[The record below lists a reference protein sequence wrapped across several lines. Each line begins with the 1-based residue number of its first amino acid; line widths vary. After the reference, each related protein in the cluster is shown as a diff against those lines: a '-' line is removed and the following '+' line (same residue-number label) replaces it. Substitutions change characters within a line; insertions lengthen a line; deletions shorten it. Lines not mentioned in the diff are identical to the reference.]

1 MSCENTNAR
10 LQIKYTTI
18 AGQVPTI
25 PSTNDHN
32 DGTWN
37 PTDIYIGEFFLNS
50 QDDLLWVRTLDGI
63 LAVGGTGGSASFIGD
78 FVSKANGGTYSGP
91 VFAPTFS
98 AINMIATTISATAID
113 ATIFGSTG
121 STYYGDGSNLTGITT
136 NWNGGTVSDPT
147 QFDNTVDFNQD
158 ISVNNVYA
166 GTLGYTHIHSDV
178 IVDGGLSASYFVG
191 DGSLLTN
198 LPIGPTAND
207 YTTNAYLDGNIIR
220 YDRTDLADAYSVD
233 LTPIL
238 FTQSV
243 ASFGWDSATN
253 DATITINDGSFFTIN
268 LGIFNN
274 ISTAIINATDVY
286 ATNFY
291 GTFNGTFSNDIYT
304 TSASL
309 VGTTAVFDRT
319 DGITYSLD
327 LSTLSGG
334 GSGSVGP
341 TGATGS
347 VGATGSQGYRAVMN
361 LSYTGSSLT
370 LGLGTI
376 TLPIGVPV
384 NNLGWQQGTRVRV
397 FNDAT
402 HYMEGQVTTII
413 ANPQTA
419 GINVNIDYVVGSGS
433 FGAWYVG
440 IAGDLG
446 SSGAGGTLEQTL
458 VIGNTT
464 GTQSIYISSSAS
476 QIQGYNGINQHWYNA
491 GAPFVG
497 LGDYYQIENNIGGGE
512 TQSYIRF
519 YDEGDTI
526 IENNELYDTINSPA
540 NQDAKK
546 TRLWL
551 RPQSIRF
558 NADNQDFDTNTL
570 HIGSEMVISA
580 DAFTHES
587 TDYLNNCTAQIVATT
602 DGTGTYTG
610 VTLQAYHNGGAS
622 SSKVIVAHDYIT
634 NRVDASVGTGTGPFT
649 LIEQTYTDIIVSGT
663 PSFPGITYDRDY
675 SANYTNRSLVDKE
688 YVDGLV
694 ASGATGL
701 GGILA
706 IDNTTGANNI
716 IINNNQSIIHGETTD
731 FGVRFTNDPISP
743 DIKWTYI
750 HGDSNGGFARIGVD
764 NTSLEDFGVARMQTR
779 NADNSG
785 ADIFLTQGDNNI
797 TLNTTDGT
805 DTTTFDMYPQS
816 MVVNGTS
823 PTFQGLEYS
832 SDYSTNF
839 TNRTLVDKEYV
850 DNAAGSSFVY
860 ITENTTTGTLT
871 MSTPT
876 SITSTVTDGTIINED
891 YNGLDYSRKSYDDG
905 LYTTELILDPIGN
918 WDMTQFGEK
927 YTGGG
932 TQGSIRFSSG
942 GQAIDISTTDGLVV
956 TLGTIYSLTNT
967 NIVTTATDITNTTT
981 ITQTP
986 TSITVTMSSVGI
998 EYGADYSSTYTN
1010 RSLVDKEYVDNLP
1023 GGATQTLAQTLV
1035 YGNETSA
1042 TDILL
1047 SNNAFTGTSDN
1058 IKAAGNLFAD
1068 AKFSFEDYGGGY
1080 WAPSIRVDEGSAQNY
1095 IIVGS
1100 QSTIIQNNLI
1110 NEYSKITADPLFINL
1125 MVNDLT
1131 FASGS
1136 NINMTSTTIA
1146 YNVEDSSYFS
1156 ASGSVACGLGIPTSF
1171 GNDYI
1176 APNPGFP
1183 DFHRRGS
1190 VNMLAGP
1197 ASGQPTYAELDSR
1210 TTNGSS
1216 YAFIRATDLGG
1227 AYPANV
1233 FETGGSSGYYSQI
1246 EQSPNYI
1253 IIESDNPSF
1262 EGIKYDTDW
1271 SANFVARSLVDK
1283 AYVDAAVSGGPG
1295 ATPSSL
1301 GDVLL
1306 VGNVATANIDLSG
1319 YDIQNVQTIDAT
1331 NVEVTTIY
1339 ADPTTGIETINMLNA
1354 SLLTLMYNT

>member
-18 AGQVPTI
+18 GGQVPTI

-50 QDDLLWVRTLDGI
+50 EDDILWVRTLDGI

-91 VFAPTFS
+91 VWAPTFS
-98 AINMIATTISATAID
+98 AINMIATTISASAFD
-113 ATIFGSTG
+113 GLIFGSSG

-136 NWNGGTVSDPT
+136 NWNGGVVTNPSEFTDFV
-147 QFDNTVDFNQD
+147 QFPYGIEVGSIGNGGNTIYVNDDVVFSGGVD
-158 ISVNNVYA
+158 
-166 GTLGYTHIHSDV
+166 
-178 IVDGGLSASYFVG
+178 ASYFIG
-191 DGSLLTN
+191 DGSLITN

-233 LTPIL
+233 LSPIL

-243 ASFGWDSATN
+243 SSFGWDSATN
-253 DATITINDGSFFTIN
+253 DATIYINDGSFYTIN

-291 GTFNGTFSNDIYT
+291 GTFNGTYSNDIYT

-327 LSTLSGG
+327 LSTFSGG

-341 TGATGS
+341 TGPTGPA
-347 VGATGSQGYRAVMN
+347 GPAGPA
-361 LSYTGSSLT
+361 
-370 LGLGTI
+370 GT
-376 TLPIGVPV
+376 
-384 NNLGWQQGTRVRV
+384 QSAGT
-397 FNDAT
+397 
-402 HYMEGQVTTII
+402 Q
-413 ANPQTA
+413 
-419 GINVNIDYVVGSGS
+419 S
-433 FGAWYVG
+433 
-440 IAGDLG
+440 
-446 SSGAGGTLEQTL
+446 LEQTL

-476 QIQGYNGINQHWYNA
+476 QIQGYNGINQHWYDA

-497 LGDYYQIENNIGGGE
+497 LGDYFQIENNSGGGE

-546 TRLWL
+546 TRFWL
-551 RPQSIRF
+551 RPQSIRL

-570 HIGSEMVISA
+570 HLGSEMSITA

-587 TDYLNNCTAQIVATT
+587 TDYINNCTAQIVATT

-610 VTLQAYHNGGAS
+610 VTLQAYHEGGAS
-622 SSKVIVAHDYIT
+622 ASKVVVAHDYIT
-634 NRVDASVGTGTGPFT
+634 NRVDANVGTGNGPFT

-663 PSFPGITYDRDY
+663 PSFPGIKYDRDY

-688 YVDGLV
+688 YVD
-694 ASGATGL
+694 
-701 GGILA
+701 
-706 IDNTTGANNI
+706 
-716 IINNNQSIIHGETTD
+716 
-731 FGVRFTNDPISP
+731 
-743 DIKWTYI
+743 
-750 HGDSNGGFARIGVD
+750 
-764 NTSLEDFGVARMQTR
+764 
-779 NADNSG
+779 
-785 ADIFLTQGDNNI
+785 
-797 TLNTTDGT
+797 
-805 DTTTFDMYPQS
+805 
-816 MVVNGTS
+816 
-823 PTFQGLEYS
+823 
-832 SDYSTNF
+832 
-839 TNRTLVDKEYV
+839 
-850 DNAAGSSFVY
+850 
-860 ITENTTTGTLT
+860 
-871 MSTPT
+871 
-876 SITSTVTDGTIINED
+876 
-891 YNGLDYSRKSYDDG
+891 
-905 LYTTELILDPIGN
+905 
-918 WDMTQFGEK
+918 
-927 YTGGG
+927 
-932 TQGSIRFSSG
+932 
-942 GQAIDISTTDGLVV
+942 
-956 TLGTIYSLTNT
+956 
-967 NIVTTATDITNTTT
+967 
-981 ITQTP
+981 
-986 TSITVTMSSVGI
+986 
-998 EYGADYSSTYTN
+998 
-1010 RSLVDKEYVDNLP
+1010 NLP
-1023 GGATQTLAQTLV
+1023 VGATQTLAQTLV
-1035 YGNETSA
+1035 YGNETST

-1047 SNNAFTGTSDN
+1047 SNSVFAGTSDN

-1068 AKFSFEDYGGGY
+1068 AKFTFEDYGGGY
-1080 WAPSIRVDEGSAQNY
+1080 WAPSIRVDDGSATNY

-1110 NEYSKITADPLFINL
+1110 NEYSKIEVDPLFLNL

-1131 FASGS
+1131 TASGS
-1136 NINMTSTTIA
+1136 NINMTSNTIA
-1146 YNVEDSSYFS
+1146 YNLSNAGYFS

-1190 VNMLAGP
+1190 VNMLSGP

-1210 TTNGSS
+1210 TTDGSS
-1216 YAFIRATDLGG
+1216 YAFIRATDMGG

-1233 FETGGSSGYYSQI
+1233 FEVGGSGSPYSQI
-1246 EQSPNYI
+1246 EQKSTYI
-1253 IIESDNPSF
+1253 TIFSSNPSF

-1283 AYVDAAVSGGPG
+1283 AYVDAAVSGIPG
-1295 ATPSSL
+1295 TPTLSA
-1301 GDVLL
+1301 VLV
-1306 VGNVATANIDLSG
+1306 VGNQANSHIDMNG
-1319 YDIQNVQTIDAT
+1319 YDVQNVQTIDAT

-1354 SLLTLMYNT
+1354 SMITLMYNT

>member
-158 ISVNNVYA
+158 ISVSNVYP
-166 GTLGYTHIHSDV
+166 GTLGYIDIHSDI

-370 LGLGTI
+370 LGTGSI
-376 TLPIGVPV
+376 TLPIGTPI

-397 FNDAT
+397 WHSAT
-402 HYMEGQVTTII
+402 EYMEGQVTTII

-419 GINVNIDYVVGSGS
+419 GIDVNIDYVIGTGT
-433 FGAWYVG
+433 FGQWYVG

-497 LGDYYQIENNIGGGE
+497 LGDYYQIENNSGGGE

-551 RPQSIRF
+551 RPNVIRF

-570 HIGSEMVISA
+570 HLGSETTISA

-610 VTLQAYHNGGAS
+610 ITLQAYHEGGAS
-622 SSKVIVAHDYIT
+622 ASKIIVAHDYIT

-649 LIEQTYTDIIVSGT
+649 NIEQTYTDIIVSGT

-688 YVDGLV
+688 YVDGLAGGGTLEQTLV
-694 ASGATGL
+694 L
-701 GGILA
+701 G
-706 IDNTTGANNI
+706 NTIGT
-716 IINNNQSIIHGETTD
+716 QSIN
-731 FGVRFTNDPISP
+731 FGGTAYIQADGTNIELKADGNVSGDLYLNSLKVYDDTGFGPYGVEQISF
-743 DIKWTYI
+743 
-750 HGDSNGGFARIGVD
+750 SSVAGVD
-764 NTSLEDFGVARMQTR
+764 NTSSIELSPGQTYEAHVTNDFIGTQQNTSISRTPVKTVELLIDQSTGVDTEYRRELGVIGTT
-779 NADNSG
+779 NGSSVKV
-785 ADIFLTQGDNNI
+785 TDNNTLEETEIKTDKSAI
-797 TLNTTDGT
+797 TL
-805 DTTTFDMYPQS
+805 S
-816 MVVNGTS
+816 
-823 PTFQGLEYS
+823 
-832 SDYSTNF
+832 
-839 TNRTLVDKEYV
+839 
-850 DNAAGSSFVY
+850 
-860 ITENTTTGTLT
+860 
-871 MSTPT
+871 
-876 SITSTVTDGTIINED
+876 
-891 YNGLDYSRKSYDDG
+891 
-905 LYTTELILDPIGN
+905 
-918 WDMTQFGEK
+918 
-927 YTGGG
+927 
-932 TQGSIRFSSG
+932 
-942 GQAIDISTTDGLVV
+942 
-956 TLGTIYSLTNT
+956 
-967 NIVTTATDITNTTT
+967 
-981 ITQTP
+981 
-986 TSITVTMSSVGI
+986 SSVFGTVS
-998 EYGADYSSTYTN
+998 G
-1010 RSLVDKEYVDNLP
+1010 
-1023 GGATQTLAQTLV
+1023 QTLA
-1035 YGNETSA
+1035 
-1042 TDILL
+1042 
-1047 SNNAFTGTSDN
+1047 N
-1058 IKAAGNLFAD
+1058 IG
-1068 AKFSFEDYGGGY
+1068 
-1080 WAPSIRVDEGSAQNY
+1080 
-1095 IIVGS
+1095 
-1100 QSTIIQNNLI
+1100 
-1110 NEYSKITADPLFINL
+1110 ITASEITYSITDTVYYDPHYSAI
-1125 MVNDLT
+1125 
-1131 FASGS
+1131 G
-1136 NINMTSTTIA
+1136 TIGTQ
-1146 YNVEDSSYFS
+1146 Y
-1156 ASGSVACGLGIPTSF
+1156 TSF

-1176 APNPGFP
+1176 SPNPPFP

-1190 VNMLAGP
+1190 VNTKSGP
-1197 ASGQPTYAELDSR
+1197 ASGNETWAELDSR
-1210 TTNGSS
+1210 TTDGSS
-1216 YAFIRATDLGG
+1216 FAFIRATDTGG

-1233 FETGGSSGYYSQI
+1233 FQVGGSSGFYSQI
-1246 EQSPNYI
+1246 EQKSSYI
-1253 IIESDNPSF
+1253 TIEADNPAF
-1262 EGIKYDTDW
+1262 QGILYDTDW
-1271 SANFVARSLVDK
+1271 SANFIARSLVDK
-1283 AYVDAAVSGGPG
+1283 GYVDAAVSGGPG

-1319 YDIQNVQTIDAT
+1319 YDIQTVQTIDAT

-1339 ADPTTGIETINMLNA
+1339 ADPTTGIETINMLNM
-1354 SLLTLMYNT
+1354 SLLALMYNT

>member
-158 ISVNNVYA
+158 ISVSNVYA
-166 GTLGYTHIHSDV
+166 GTLGYIDIHSDI

-243 ASFGWDSATN
+243 ASFDWNSSTN

-274 ISTAIINATDVY
+274 ISTAIINASDVY

-341 TGATGS
+341 TGATG
-347 VGATGSQGYRAVMN
+347 ATGAQGYRAVMN

-376 TLPIGVPV
+376 TLPIGVPI

-402 HYMEGQVTTII
+402 HYMEGQVTSVIT
-413 ANPQTA
+413 NPQTV

-433 FGAWYVG
+433 FVAWYVG

-446 SSGAGGTLEQTL
+446 SGSGGGTQSLEQTL

-476 QIQGYNGINQHWYNA
+476 QIQGYNGINQHWYNSA
-491 GAPFVG
+491 NSLGGYLATETGTGASG
-497 LGDYYQIENNIGGGE
+497 
-512 TQSYIRF
+512 SYIRL
-519 YDEGDTI
+519 YEGRGDTHI
-526 IENNELYDTINSPA
+526 YNNRYYNTAGTALDPSERALIQVRPSTVLLEGQYRDFATSTLNVNTQVSISGQSFMSESFDAIN
-540 NQDAKK
+540 
-546 TRLWL
+546 
-551 RPQSIRF
+551 
-558 NADNQDFDTNTL
+558 NT
-570 HIGSEMVISA
+570 S
-580 DAFTHES
+580 
-587 TDYLNNCTAQIVATT
+587 AQINGYT
-602 DGTGTYTG
+602 DGTDSSTF
-610 VTLQAYHNGGAS
+610 VQLQAYRVGGLSMSQIRVEPGQVILRSDS
-622 SSKVIVAHDYIT
+622 S
-634 NRVDASVGTGTGPFT
+634 TGANKTT
-649 LIEQTYTDIIVSGT
+649 IQQSYTDIIV
-663 PSFPGITYDRDY
+663 
-675 SANYTNRSLVDKE
+675 K
-688 YVDGLV
+688 
-694 ASGATGL
+694 
-701 GGILA
+701 
-706 IDNTTGANNI
+706 
-716 IINNNQSIIHGETTD
+716 GETNL
-731 FGVRFTNDPISP
+731 GPV
-743 DIKWTYI
+743 
-750 HGDSNGGFARIGVD
+750 
-764 NTSLEDFGVARMQTR
+764 
-779 NADNSG
+779 
-785 ADIFLTQGDNNI
+785 
-797 TLNTTDGT
+797 
-805 DTTTFDMYPQS
+805 TF
-816 MVVNGTS
+816 
-823 PTFQGLEYS
+823 
-832 SDYSTNF
+832 
-839 TNRTLVDKEYV
+839 K
-850 DNAAGSSFVY
+850 
-860 ITENTTTGTLT
+860 
-871 MSTPT
+871 
-876 SITSTVTDGTIINED
+876 
-891 YNGLDYSRKSYDDG
+891 
-905 LYTTELILDPIGN
+905 
-918 WDMTQFGEK
+918 
-927 YTGGG
+927 
-932 TQGSIRFSSG
+932 
-942 GQAIDISTTDGLVV
+942 
-956 TLGTIYSLTNT
+956 
-967 NIVTTATDITNTTT
+967 
-981 ITQTP
+981 
-986 TSITVTMSSVGI
+986 GI
-998 EYGADYSSTYTN
+998 EYDVDYSSNFVN
-1010 RSLVDKEYVDNLP
+1010 RSLVDKEYVDNAVTG

-1035 YGNETSA
+1035 YGNETNT
-1042 TDILL
+1042 TDIAL
-1047 SNNAFTGTSDN
+1047 SNSTFTSDSDS
-1058 IKAAGNLFAD
+1058 IRAVGNTFAD
-1068 AKFSFEDYGGGY
+1068 AKFSFEDYGGGA
-1080 WAPSIRVDEGSAQNY
+1080 WAPTIRVNEGVAQNF
-1095 IIVGS
+1095 ITVGS
-1100 QSTIIQNNLI
+1100 QSTIIENYISNQ
-1110 NEYSKITADPLFINL
+1110 YSRITTDPLFINL

-1146 YNVEDSSYFS
+1146 YNVEDSSYYS
-1156 ASGSVACGLGIPTSF
+1156 ASGSVARDYTSF

-1176 APNPGFP
+1176 SPNPGFP

-1190 VNMLAGP
+1190 VNTLAGA
-1197 ASGQPTYAELDSR
+1197 ASGYETFAEVKSENLGDTSFA
-1210 TTNGSS
+1210 
-1216 YAFIRATDLGG
+1216 YIRATDMGG
-1227 AYPANV
+1227 AYPANRLV
-1233 FETGGSSGYYSQI
+1233 VGNSTDYTQI
-1246 EQSPNYI
+1246 EQNLNQI
-1253 IIESDNPSF
+1253 MIESSNTGF
-1262 EGIKYDTDW
+1262 YGIRYDQDW
-1271 SANFVARSLVDK
+1271 SANFVNRSLVDK
-1283 AYVDAAVSGGPG
+1283 AYVDAAVTGGPG

-1301 GDVLL
+1301 SQVLL
-1306 VGNVATANIDLSG
+1306 VGNTASTDIDMNQ
-1319 YDIQNVQTIDAT
+1319 YQIQNVSVIDADG
-1331 NVEVTTIY
+1331 NV
-1339 ADPTTGIETINMLNA
+1339 GIQTINMINA

>member
-50 QDDLLWVRTLDGI
+50 EDDILWVRTLDGI

-98 AINMIATTISATAID
+98 AINMIATTISASAFD
-113 ATIFGSTG
+113 GVIFGSSG

-136 NWNGGTVSDPT
+136 VWNGGTVSNPSE
-147 QFDNTVDFNQD
+147 FNNTVDFNQD

-178 IVDGGLSASYFVG
+178 IVDGGLSASYFIG

-233 LTPIL
+233 LSPIL
-238 FTQSV
+238 FTQSI

-309 VGTTAVFDRT
+309 VGTTAIFDRT

-327 LSTLSGG
+327 LSSLSGG

-341 TGATGS
+341 TGPAGAT
-347 VGATGSQGYRAVMN
+347 GATGSQGYRAVMN
-361 LSYTGSSLT
+361 LSYTGSGLT
-370 LGLGTI
+370 LALGTI
-376 TLPIGVPV
+376 TLPIGTPV

-397 FNDAT
+397 WNDAT
-402 HYMEGQVTTII
+402 HYMEGQVTSAIT
-413 ANPQTA
+413 NPQTA

-433 FGAWYVG
+433 FGVWYVG
-440 IAGDLG
+440 IAGDVG
-446 SSGAGGTLEQTL
+446 VGAGGGTQSLEQTL

-497 LGDYYQIENNIGGGE
+497 LGDYFQIENNSGGGE

-519 YDEGDTI
+519 YDEGDTMI
-526 IENNELYDTINSPA
+526 GNNELYDTINSPA

-551 RPQSIRF
+551 RPQSIRL

-570 HIGSEMVISA
+570 HIGSEFVVEP
-580 DAFTHES
+580 DAFGGEA
-587 TDYLNNCTAQIVATT
+587 TDYINNCTAQIVATT

-610 VTLQAYHNGGAS
+610 VTLQAYHEGGAS
-622 SSKVIVAHDYIT
+622 ASKVVVAHDYIT
-634 NRVDASVGTGTGPFT
+634 NRVDANVGTGTGPFT

-688 YVDGLV
+688 YVD
-694 ASGATGL
+694 
-701 GGILA
+701 
-706 IDNTTGANNI
+706 
-716 IINNNQSIIHGETTD
+716 
-731 FGVRFTNDPISP
+731 
-743 DIKWTYI
+743 
-750 HGDSNGGFARIGVD
+750 
-764 NTSLEDFGVARMQTR
+764 
-779 NADNSG
+779 
-785 ADIFLTQGDNNI
+785 
-797 TLNTTDGT
+797 
-805 DTTTFDMYPQS
+805 
-816 MVVNGTS
+816 
-823 PTFQGLEYS
+823 
-832 SDYSTNF
+832 
-839 TNRTLVDKEYV
+839 
-850 DNAAGSSFVY
+850 
-860 ITENTTTGTLT
+860 
-871 MSTPT
+871 
-876 SITSTVTDGTIINED
+876 
-891 YNGLDYSRKSYDDG
+891 
-905 LYTTELILDPIGN
+905 
-918 WDMTQFGEK
+918 
-927 YTGGG
+927 
-932 TQGSIRFSSG
+932 
-942 GQAIDISTTDGLVV
+942 
-956 TLGTIYSLTNT
+956 
-967 NIVTTATDITNTTT
+967 
-981 ITQTP
+981 
-986 TSITVTMSSVGI
+986 
-998 EYGADYSSTYTN
+998 
-1010 RSLVDKEYVDNLP
+1010 NLP

-1035 YGNETSA
+1035 YGNETST

-1047 SNNAFTGTSDN
+1047 SNSVFAGTSDN

-1068 AKFSFEDYGGGY
+1068 AKFTFEDYGGGY
-1080 WAPSIRVDEGSAQNY
+1080 WAPSIRVDDGSAQNY

-1110 NEYSKITADPLFINL
+1110 NEYSKIEADPLFLNL

-1131 FASGS
+1131 TASGS

-1146 YNVEDSSYFS
+1146 YNLSNAGYFS

-1176 APNPGFP
+1176 APNPPFA

-1190 VNMLAGP
+1190 VNTLAGP

-1253 IIESDNPSF
+1253 IIKSDNPSF

-1319 YDIQNVQTIDAT
+1319 YDVQNVQTIDAT
-1331 NVEVTTIY
+1331 NVEVTNIY
-1339 ADPTTGIETINMLNA
+1339 ADPTTSIYTINMLNA